1 MENTSL
7 HAQKVVIL
15 SRLIKESS
23 LTLEEALLLL
33 KEEEM
38 TQPGSISI
46 SPNNPSSTFWING
59 TTPAFNISSSGNV
72 GIGTTNPTSISNYG
86 LDTQDTS
93 SFTSLQSAH
102 IADLN
107 N

>member
-7 HAQKVVIL
+7 HTQKVVIL

-33 KEEEM
+33 KEEEVEE
-38 TQPGSISI
+38 TPVSQPKTWSYQPYITGSGTL
-46 SPNNPSSTFWING
+46 PLTGTGTSTG
-59 TTPAFNISSSGNV
+59 TFIV
-72 GIGTTNPTSISNYG
+72 TTAGSTSIHNNSTTL
-86 LDTQDTS
+86 LDNVLSTPT
-93 SFTSLQSAH
+93 
-102 IADLN
+102 ADLN